1 MINDQFFTSGDDK
14 GFIFTLDAVLALIPV
29 FIVLTAV
36 SSVDPGSLILPSQQ
50 VRISNQ
56 AQDTL
61 DAMAQYPNTDN
72 SLLEEMAMALKA
84 NDNDASAAKEVIQV
98 FMDKNLPGMNY
109 ELVEINQLK
118 GDTIISRGDRNTAQN
133 VAVGS
138 KNYGNYSF
146 KLYVWD

>member
-1 MINDQFFTSGDDK
+1 MINDQLFASGDDK

-72 SLLEEMAMALKA
+72 SLLEEMVMVLKA
-84 NDNDASAAKEVIQV
+84 NDNDISAAKGVIQV
-98 FMDKNLPGMNY
+98 FMDKTLPGMNY

>member
-1 MINDQFFTSGDDK
+1 MINDQLFASGDDK
-14 GFIFTLDAVLALIPV
+14 GFIFTLDAVLALIPI

-50 VRISNQ
+50 IRISNQ